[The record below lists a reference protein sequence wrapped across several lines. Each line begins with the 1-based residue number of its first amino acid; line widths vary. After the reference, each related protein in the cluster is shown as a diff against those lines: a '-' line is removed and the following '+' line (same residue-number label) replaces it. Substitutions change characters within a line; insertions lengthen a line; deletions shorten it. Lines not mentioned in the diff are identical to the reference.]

1 MWQNRD
7 FLLTTQRLI
16 NLNGTDLKR
25 SIEITKIAALTKN
38 IQAGNKTEFVV
49 HVQGEYDYRFDS
61 PKREEIFGH
70 LKRNYY
76 AQTQKFLPIYA
87 VPGKIQQYMTNAKD
101 SFDMRSTTG
110 VLPPDEYLKDEES
123 KEGVNIEEDLSS

>member
-61 PKREEIFGH
+61 PKREEIFNF
-70 LKRNYY
+70 RNRVGQEASKNETDTNEDPLNCFRSNQPFK
-76 AQTQKFLPIYA
+76 AQI
-87 VPGKIQQYMTNAKD
+87 KIWKQY
-101 SFDMRSTTG
+101 FDG
-110 VLPPDEYLKDEES
+110 
-123 KEGVNIEEDLSS
+123 I